1 MAFSG
6 VKICWDSFREGITY
20 IGIPRLYCRWIDRH
34 ARKSCYKL
42 KFVCCGVFSG
52 WFFSVLQHWD
62 HCDLGTRKFVC
73 QKIGVKHFPN
83 RFSILTT
90 QSVWTGSK
98 WSLGW
103 TWSSWCETV
112 RHGPYFHGL
121 HGDFF
126 HLWAAETN
134 GASSP
139 EVPFAAREH
148 RRKMI
153 QTRLC
158 WWVKKGIGP
167 RCRMLWWKEFLSRN
181 GLNLWISL
189 NLERSCSEVNG
200 EIRFQIL
207 PFPGLLVLGAPC
219 EGLNGSPKRHGF
231 AITRSGV
238 WRAGR
243 T

>member
-1 MAFSG
+1 MQENRATS
-6 VKICWDSFREGITY
+6 WS
-20 IGIPRLYCRWIDRH
+20 LYVVEFD
-34 ARKSCYKL
+34 
-42 KFVCCGVFSG
+42 G
-52 WFFSVLQHWD
+52 WFFQFCNTETIVIWGQGNLYAKK
-62 HCDLGTRKFVC
+62 LGSSTFQTDFRC
-73 QKIGVKHFPN
+73 W
-83 RFSILTT
+83 TT

-112 RHGPYFHGL
+112 RHEYFPWSSR
-121 HGDFF
+121 DFF